1 MSAIIAPVS
10 LGEQRREREM
20 AQCKAGTA
28 KGTRC
33 TFPAA
38 PPSRSLCGR
47 HQKALA
53 RGSRVV
59 NAETGRA
66 FAKPR

>member
-1 MSAIIAPVS
+1 
-10 LGEQRREREM
+10 M

-33 TFPAA
+33 TYPAA
-38 PPSRSLCGR
+38 PPSQSLCGR
-47 HQKALA
+47 HQNALA

-59 NAETGRA
+59 NAQTGRA
-66 FAKPR
+66 FPKPR

>member
-1 MSAIIAPVS
+1 M
-10 LGEQRREREM
+10 E
-20 AQCKAGTA
+20 QCKAGTA

-33 TFPAA
+33 TYQAA

-47 HQKALA
+47 HQNALA

-59 NAETGRA
+59 NAQTGRA
-66 FAKPR
+66 FPKPR